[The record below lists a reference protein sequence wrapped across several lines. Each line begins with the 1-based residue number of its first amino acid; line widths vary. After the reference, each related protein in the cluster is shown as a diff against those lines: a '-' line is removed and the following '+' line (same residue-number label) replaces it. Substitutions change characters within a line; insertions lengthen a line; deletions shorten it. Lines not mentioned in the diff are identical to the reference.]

1 MGIEQTDRSGVLG
14 SEEADEERARARDA
28 GAGERAEND
37 AKGRGRGKETGTL
50 PRKCVLVLGAERSG
64 ITAGVLAVVDR
75 CVEIRT
81 VGVTRSLNVQT
92 AGGIAVY
99 EWWREWGGRAGRE

>member
-1 MGIEQTDRSGVLG
+1 LRDRKREGYTVVGIEQTDRSGILG
-14 SEEADEERARARDA
+14 EDDDKD
-28 GAGERAEND
+28 GEVT
-37 AKGRGRGKETGTL
+37 GKEKMQGKGEGGL

-64 ITAGVLAVVDR
+64 ITAEVLAVVDR

-99 EWWREWGGRAGRE
+99 EWWREWGGGRA

>member
-1 MGIEQTDRSGVLG
+1 MTYQAPNGRDITVEVVGIEQTDRSGMLG
-14 SEEADEERARARDA
+14 DDSAE
-28 GAGERAEND
+28 GAKD
-37 AKGRGRGKETGTL
+37 VGTL
-50 PRKCVLVLGAERSG
+50 PRRCVLVLGAEKSG
-64 ITAGVLAVVDR
+64 ITPEVLSVVDR

-99 EWWREWGGRAGRE
+99 EWWREWNGKI